1 MILSIDGANKH
12 VAVVLNIYA
21 LYSILIKWKIP
32 FINYGVPDL
41 YFFYIIVLHFEKNY
55 PNALCEYW

>member
-12 VAVVLNIYA
+12 IAVVLNIYV

-41 YFFYIIVLHFEKNY
+41 LFFLHNCIAF
-55 PNALCEYW
+55 